1 MTIYLQQSFIT
12 NPNTPHLKNPPY
24 SPLLLLLLLL
34 LQLLLQ
40 LLPPSS

>member
-1 MTIYLQQSFIT
+1 LQQSFIT
-12 NPNTPHLKNPPY
+12 NPNTPHLKNPTY

>member
-12 NPNTPHLKNPPY
+12 NPNTPHLKNPTY

>member
-12 NPNTPHLKNPPY
+12 NPNTPHLKNPTY
-24 SPLLLLLLLL
+24 SPLLLLLLL

>member
-12 NPNTPHLKNPPY
+12 NPNTPHLK
-24 SPLLLLLLLL
+24 SPLLLLLLLLL